1 MRQPTLRHVRRRS
14 LFDKERGLISLVM
27 NPLVAKFDSLK
38 ASPLYRGLTGRCPRC
53 GRGALFR
60 AFLKVND
67 NCPACGEE
75 LHHHRADD
83 FPAYLVIV
91 IVGHI
96 VVALT
101 LGVEAAFSPPLWLHA
116 LIWLP
121 LTFAMALALL
131 QPVKGLVVAWQW
143 QQGMEG
149 FSAAKRLRDAA
160 AI

>member
-1 MRQPTLRHVRRRS
+1 LLRT
-14 LFDKERGLISLVM
+14 DRGPIFLDM
-27 NPLVAKFDSLK
+27 NPLVAKFDAFK
-38 ASPLYRGLTGRCPRC
+38 ATPFFRGLTGRCPRC

-67 NCPACGEE
+67 SCPACGEE

-101 LGVEAAFSPPLWLHA
+101 LTVEAAYSPPLWVHA
-116 LIWLP
+116 AIWLP
-121 LTFAMALALL
+121 VTAAMALALL
-131 QPVKGLVVAWQW
+131 QPVKGAVIAWQW
-143 QQGMEG
+143 QEGMEG
-149 FSAAKRLRDAA
+149 FAAAKRRRAP

>member
-1 MRQPTLRHVRRRS
+1 
-14 LFDKERGLISLVM
+14 M
-27 NPLVAKFDSLK
+27 NALQSKLQELQAEPVI
-38 ASPLYRGLTGRCPRC
+38 RGLTGRCPKC
-53 GRGALFR
+53 GEGRLFR

-101 LGVEAAFSPPLWLHA
+101 LLVEVAYAPPLWLHA

-121 LTFAMALALL
+121 LTTALALAL
-131 QPVKGLVVAWQW
+131 IQPVKGAVVAFQW
-143 QQGMEG
+143 QHGMEG
-149 FSAAKRLRDAA
+149 FGPAKRSREALAA